1 MWRNKPHYRN
11 CHHTLGLDFPHPL
24 TDLHREFLPQ
34 SEEERMHINVRVLVE
49 AVGFGMV
56 LGVQESPP
64 LGRGPLFK
72 GRTKHEKH
80 FQSHNSLYFL
90 TLILPPVLHMLHRVF
105 RTHVFTGRPSEVF
118 QGLTIKWHITNLCS
132 KWFHLVF
139 LNTERCPKS
148 CCNQEAWTWRRRK
161 KILGGEKK
169 RNWDGD
175 GATLILWNIRIIFQ
189 MLLPSHQQKRTAE
202 SWQSQGPPEYILLKE
217 SQIKFSVSSP
227 RAEFLLGIQIGAWYP
242 DSVFMTKWNCAKWG
256 SKGQEPAHVCVHIG
270 WCKSVLWNSLLTWE
284 MVSSSREKTNGSK
297 DVPK

>member
-1 MWRNKPHYRN
+1 
-11 CHHTLGLDFPHPL
+11 
-24 TDLHREFLPQ
+24 
-34 SEEERMHINVRVLVE
+34 MHINVRVLVE

-105 RTHVFTGRPSEVF
+105 RRHVFTGKPSEVF

-161 KILGGEKK
+161 KSLGGEKK
-169 RNWDGD
+169 RN
-175 GATLILWNIRIIFQ
+175 
-189 MLLPSHQQKRTAE
+189 
-202 SWQSQGPPEYILLKE
+202 
-217 SQIKFSVSSP
+217 
-227 RAEFLLGIQIGAWYP
+227 
-242 DSVFMTKWNCAKWG
+242 
-256 SKGQEPAHVCVHIG
+256 
-270 WCKSVLWNSLLTWE
+270 
-284 MVSSSREKTNGSK
+284 
-297 DVPK
+297 